1 MYPTQK
7 IKTNVKIA
15 AYAPEI
21 FSYIRWFD
29 GLVVQDLIESLAPI
43 NNRRQIFKASKGQ
56 KHQSG
61 GKSGSFFFFTEDRSL
76 IIKTIVKDEFD
87 KYLKILPDMVKHLQL
102 NPDSLIQRIYGLY
115 EIHMPAVY

>member
-1 MYPTQK
+1 MK
-7 IKTNVKIA
+7 SVK
-15 AYAPEI
+15 
-21 FSYIRWFD
+21 
-29 GLVVQDLIESLAPI
+29 LES
-43 NNRRQIFKASKGQ
+43 NKMQIFKTKNNQS
-56 KHQSG
+56 HQSG